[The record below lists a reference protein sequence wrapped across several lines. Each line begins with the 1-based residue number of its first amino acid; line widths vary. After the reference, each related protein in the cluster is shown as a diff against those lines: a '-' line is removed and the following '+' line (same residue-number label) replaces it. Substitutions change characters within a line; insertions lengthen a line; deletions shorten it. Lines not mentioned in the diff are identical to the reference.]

1 MCQNDKECV
10 LYNIGSFS
18 HSDTYKSYTYLQ
30 IICSHDTLCLYLY
43 YVSILILYRD
53 ERNEYPLVLSS
64 ENILPFYHLAY

>member
-53 ERNEYPLVLSS
+53 ERN
-64 ENILPFYHLAY
+64 